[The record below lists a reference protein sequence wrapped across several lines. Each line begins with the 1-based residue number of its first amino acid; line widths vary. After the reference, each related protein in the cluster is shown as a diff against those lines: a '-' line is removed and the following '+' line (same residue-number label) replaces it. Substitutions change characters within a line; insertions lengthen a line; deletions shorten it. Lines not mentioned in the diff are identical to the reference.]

1 MECEIAWDKKKK
13 NSYSHGIFC
22 CFGRHVPRNVKGL
35 KMVNCNNT
43 MLGDDAS
50 ATTDVDEARIVVFR
64 YSEYC
69 VTAPLLF
76 LSVVSLL
83 TVDAPAWL
91 YISGYGLI
99 VACNLW
105 GIVLHY
111 SITWPTKGTSEDT
124 QSFVLWLNS
133 LLLTGSW

>member
-1 MECEIAWDKKKK
+1 MIHCK
-13 NSYSHGIFC
+13 N
-22 CFGRHVPRNVKGL
+22 
-35 KMVNCNNT
+35 NNT
-43 MLGDDAS
+43 MMLGGNLGS
-50 ATTDVDEARIVVFR
+50 TGEEEEARIVVFR

-91 YISGYGLI
+91 FISGYGLI

-105 GIVLHY
+105 GIALHY
-111 SITWPTKGTSEDT
+111 SITWPSKETGEDT
-124 QSFVLWLNS
+124 QSFILWFNS
-133 LLLTGSW
+133 LLLSGTW